1 MHIGENGH
9 VVGAMPAQSS
19 RWESRNTTTEREK
32 ARVRGG
38 QCWGNVRTI
47 HSQPKRKKTIMMK
60 CTCTCKGGVAEW
72 GYDTYSILN
81 PITNQPNVLSNCIFV
96 TFIWLIL
103 IIALIV

>member
-1 MHIGENGH
+1 
-9 VVGAMPAQSS
+9 
-19 RWESRNTTTEREK
+19 
-32 ARVRGG
+32 
-38 QCWGNVRTI
+38 
-47 HSQPKRKKTIMMK
+47 MMK
-60 CTCTCKGGVAEW
+60 CTCTCKGGVAKW